1 MKKENYPEIEFLEK
15 FWNKEKNS
23 IPLIDGKLE
32 IKYKY
37 WWFCQDFDHSFTKTI
52 RLMQKDQKCL
62 VCNGK
67 QLLAGFNDFETAGK
81 KYMIEWDYK
90 KNTIKPYEVLK
101 SSKTLIWWKCF
112 FNHSWQVNTQDK
124 IRNRGGCPYCKN
136 VRLLKGF
143 NDLASQ
149 NPELLKEWDYEK
161 NEKTPEEIT
170 CSSGIKVRWI
180 CQKDNRHK
188 WEEKPFNRTNKTR
201 NWGCPYCVGKRVLAG
216 VNDLA
221 TTHPHWLEEWDYE
234 KNDEININPT
244 KLTYGSSKE
253 AYWLCREL
261 KHSWKVEILARNK
274 YGCPV
279 CTNRKVL
286 QGYNDF
292 ASQAPQELLNE
303 WDYEKNI
310 LKPTEII
317 LKSEKVVWWKCPKK
331 HSYEMPIYQRVTLSY
346 GCRKCSN
353 NGMSKLEKGLLK
365 YIESL
370 LPNYNIKE
378 NTRNIIKPYELD
390 IYIPEL
396 NIAFEFNGT
405 YWHSDEVIFKRSG
418 LSADEFH
425 KMKTDMCA
433 KLNIKLIHI
442 SEKDWIENNET
453 VLEMIRS
460 EIQVRTHSK
469 TLKNTL

>member
-1 MKKENYPEIEFLEK
+1 MRKENYPEVKFLEE
-15 FWNKEKNS
+15 FWNQEKNG
-23 IPLIDGKLE
+23 IPLIDAKLE
-32 IKYKY
+32 MKYKY
-37 WWFCQDFDHSFTKTI
+37 WWFCQDFNHSFKKDI
-52 RLMQKDQKCL
+52 RLMQKDQKCQ
-62 VCNGK
+62 VCDGK
-67 QLLAGFNDFETAGK
+67 QLLTGFNDFETINQI
-81 KYMIEWDYK
+81 YLSEWDYE
-90 KNTIKPYEVLK
+90 KNILKPSETYYQNTKNIFWNCSL
-101 SSKTLIWWKCF
+101 
-112 FNHSWQVNTQDK
+112 NHSYTATAYDK
-124 IRNRGGCPYCKN
+124 IRNRGGCPYCANRKT
-136 VRLLKGF
+136 LTGF

-149 NPELLKEWDYEK
+149 NPELLKEWDYEL
-161 NEKTPEEIT
+161 NEKTPEETIY
-170 CSSGIKVRWI
+170 CSGAKVHWT
-180 CQKDNRHK
+180 CQKDSRHK
-188 WEEKPFNRTNKTR
+188 WEEKPFNRTNKAR
-201 NWGCPYCVGKRVLAG
+201 NWGCPYCAGKRVLAG

-221 TTHPHWLEEWDYE
+221 TTHSHWLEEWDYK

-353 NGMSKLEKGLLK
+353 NGMSK
-365 YIESL
+365 
-370 LPNYNIKE
+370 
-378 NTRNIIKPYELD
+378 
-390 IYIPEL
+390 
-396 NIAFEFNGT
+396 
-405 YWHSDEVIFKRSG
+405 
-418 LSADEFH
+418 
-425 KMKTDMCA
+425 
-433 KLNIKLIHI
+433 
-442 SEKDWIENNET
+442 
-453 VLEMIRS
+453 
-460 EIQVRTHSK
+460 
-469 TLKNTL
+469 